1 MKVIE
6 RVSDARSLRGFKV
19 GVILAIAG
27 ALGSFVTG
35 SSVPLCLGLAG
46 YFVASWP
53 LAKRFAT
60 VAFTGRYP
68 K

>member
-1 MKVIE
+1 MKVIK

-19 GVILAIAG
+19 GVIVATAG
-27 ALGSFVTG
+27 GLGTLVTG
-35 SSVPLCLGLAG
+35 SAVPLCLGLAG